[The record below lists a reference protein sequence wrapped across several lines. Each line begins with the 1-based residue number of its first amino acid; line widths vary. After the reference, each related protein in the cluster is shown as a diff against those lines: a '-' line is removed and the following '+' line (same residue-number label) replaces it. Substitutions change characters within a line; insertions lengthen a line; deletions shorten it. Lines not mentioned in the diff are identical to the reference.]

1 MEFLN
6 EDIPKCS
13 HCSHY
18 VVTKFEVSD
27 YAKTLIYQGYTTTV
41 VTNTYILYIKYINI
55 QGKGWEDWKNILD
68 VFSKSLKLVT
78 TVKND
83 YKHCHINVYKTFLS
97 DYVVTTLKINLDL
110 IGFWS
115 GH

>member
-27 YAKTLIYQGYTTTV
+27 YAKTLIYQGYTTAV
-41 VTNTYILYIKYINI
+41 VTNTYILYIKYI
-55 QGKGWEDWKNILD
+55 
-68 VFSKSLKLVT
+68 
-78 TVKND
+78 
-83 YKHCHINVYKTFLS
+83 
-97 DYVVTTLKINLDL
+97 KI
-110 IGFWS
+110 
-115 GH
+115 

>member
-18 VVTKFEVSD
+18 VFTKIEVSD

-55 QGKGWEDWKNILD
+55 WGKGWGKRIKIVLE
-68 VFSKSLKLVT
+68 FLKKFKV
-78 TVKND
+78 
-83 YKHCHINVYKTFLS
+83 S
-97 DYVVTTLKINLDL
+97 DYVKKWLQTLPYQRL
-110 IGFWS
+110 
-115 GH
+115 

>member
-1 MEFLN
+1 MGFLN

-18 VVTKFEVSD
+18 VVTKIEVSD

-55 QGKGWEDWKNILD
+55 
-68 VFSKSLKLVT
+68 
-78 TVKND
+78 
-83 YKHCHINVYKTFLS
+83 
-97 DYVVTTLKINLDL
+97 
-110 IGFWS
+110 
-115 GH
+115 

>member
-55 QGKGWEDWKNILD
+55 QGKGVGKRIKIVLE
-68 VFSKSLKLVT
+68 FLKKFKV
-78 TVKND
+78 
-83 YKHCHINVYKTFLS
+83 S
-97 DYVVTTLKINLDL
+97 DYVKKQL
-110 IGFWS
+110 
-115 GH
+115 

>member
-18 VVTKFEVSD
+18 VVTKIEVSD
-27 YAKTLIYQGYTTTV
+27 YAKTLIYQEYTTTV

-55 QGKGWEDWKNILD
+55 WGKGWGKR
-68 VFSKSLKLVT
+68 LKIVLE
-78 TVKND
+78 
-83 YKHCHINVYKTFLS
+83 FLKKFKVS
-97 DYVVTTLKINLDL
+97 DYVKKWLQTLPYQRL
-110 IGFWS
+110 
-115 GH
+115 

>member
-6 EDIPKCS
+6 EDIPKCSHCS

-55 QGKGWEDWKNILD
+55 
-68 VFSKSLKLVT
+68 
-78 TVKND
+78 
-83 YKHCHINVYKTFLS
+83 
-97 DYVVTTLKINLDL
+97 
-110 IGFWS
+110 
-115 GH
+115 

>member
-18 VVTKFEVSD
+18 VVTKIKVSD

-55 QGKGWEDWKNILD
+55 WGKGVGKENKNSPG
-68 VFSKSLKLVT
+68 VSQKV
-78 TVKND
+78 
-83 YKHCHINVYKTFLS
+83 
-97 DYVVTTLKINLDL
+97 
-110 IGFWS
+110 
-115 GH
+115 

>member
-18 VVTKFEVSD
+18 VVTKIKVSD

-55 QGKGWEDWKNILD
+55 
-68 VFSKSLKLVT
+68 
-78 TVKND
+78 
-83 YKHCHINVYKTFLS
+83 
-97 DYVVTTLKINLDL
+97 
-110 IGFWS
+110 
-115 GH
+115 

>member
-18 VVTKFEVSD
+18 VVTKIEVSD
-27 YAKTLIYQGYTTTV
+27 YAKTLIYQEYTTTV

-55 QGKGWEDWKNILD
+55 WGKGWGKRIKIVLE
-68 VFSKSLKLVT
+68 FLKKFKV
-78 TVKND
+78 
-83 YKHCHINVYKTFLS
+83 S
-97 DYVVTTLKINLDL
+97 DYVKKWLQTLPYQRL
-110 IGFWS
+110 
-115 GH
+115 

>member
-18 VVTKFEVSD
+18 VVTKIEVSD

-55 QGKGWEDWKNILD
+55 WG
-68 VFSKSLKLVT
+68 
-78 TVKND
+78 
-83 YKHCHINVYKTFLS
+83 
-97 DYVVTTLKINLDL
+97 
-110 IGFWS
+110 
-115 GH
+115 